1 MAKQSIKAIIK
12 RSKLLNDFVK
22 DRNNA
27 TFWKLKR
34 SLQKCLQKTTQ
45 LMCSP
50 FAKTKKHYFSNLVS
64 KLLTNN
70 KKFQKSAELFSDKIT
85 VNKIITLTENGQIF
99 SSDTDIDDTFND
111 YFSNVVQSQ
120 YPNGKLHVEHG
131 SLHRSSIGSNR
142 EIQTSS
148 KYNFH

>member
-22 DRNNA
+22 DRNDA

-34 SLQKCLQKTTQ
+34 SLEKCLQKTTQ

-70 KKFQKSAELFSDKIT
+70 NKF
-85 VNKIITLTENGQIF
+85 
-99 SSDTDIDDTFND
+99 
-111 YFSNVVQSQ
+111 
-120 YPNGKLHVEHG
+120 
-131 SLHRSSIGSNR
+131 
-142 EIQTSS
+142 
-148 KYNFH
+148 